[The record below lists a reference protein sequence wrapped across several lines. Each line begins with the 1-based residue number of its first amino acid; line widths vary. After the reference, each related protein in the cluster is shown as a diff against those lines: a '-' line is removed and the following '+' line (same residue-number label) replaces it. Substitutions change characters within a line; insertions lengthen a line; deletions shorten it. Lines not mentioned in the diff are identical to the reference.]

1 MRSVRSSGAT
11 IVLARLL
18 RFFAWTLASVLLTV
32 SARAVVIT
40 DARGVSRDFAQ
51 PPQRVVS
58 LLPSLTESVCALGH
72 CSRLVGVDR
81 YSNFPASLKSLPQ
94 LGGGLDPNIEA
105 IVALRPD
112 VVLLAR
118 SSRAADRLEA
128 LGLRVVALEPRTH
141 ADVFKVLQ
149 TLGQLLGVAPVEVQQ
164 RWQQI
169 QAGVDAA
176 ARSVPVPA
184 RGQRVYFEVS
194 RGPYAAG
201 EASFIG
207 ETLQKMGLSNVV
219 GPELGPFP
227 KLNPEFLVRADP
239 DIIMLGNRSMQ
250 ERITYPGWD
259 TLRAVRAQRVCVFDV
274 ADSDV
279 IVRPGPRLDEA
290 AQAMARCLIRIMPG
304 RAP

>member
-1 MRSVRSSGAT
+1 MKLRMRMTRHGLQALYLPLLC
-11 IVLARLL
+11 VLCICAQ
-18 RFFAWTLASVLLTV
+18 
-32 SARAVVIT
+32 AVEIT
-40 DARGVSRDFAQ
+40 DVRGVTRDFAQ

-58 LLPSLTESVCALGH
+58 LLPSLTESVCALGQ

-128 LGLRVVALEPRTH
+128 LGLRVVALEPKTH
-141 ADVFKVLQ
+141 ADVFKVMQ
-149 TLGQLLGVAPVEVQQ
+149 TLGLLLGVAPDDVQQ
-164 RWQQI
+164 RWQRI
-169 QAGVDAA
+169 QLGVDAA
-176 ARSVPVPA
+176 ARSVPAAA

-207 ETLQKMGLSNVV
+207 ETLQKMGLRNVV
-219 GPELGPFP
+219 GAELGPFP
-227 KLNPEFLVRADP
+227 RLNPEFLVRADP
-239 DIIMLGNRSMQ
+239 DLIMMGNRSMQ
-250 ERITYPGWD
+250 ERINYPGWE

-290 AQAMARCLIRIMPG
+290 AQAMARCLSRIMGGGG